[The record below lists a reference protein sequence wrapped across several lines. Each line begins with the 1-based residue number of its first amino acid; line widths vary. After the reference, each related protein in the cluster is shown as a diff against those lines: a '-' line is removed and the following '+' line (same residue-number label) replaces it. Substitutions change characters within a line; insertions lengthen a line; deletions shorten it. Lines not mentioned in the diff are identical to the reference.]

1 MSNKRLEG
9 KVAIITGAGNGMG
22 LATAKLFS
30 AEGAKVVAADIR
42 GEDLKAFDDD
52 PNVITVEADIT
63 RMDGIDAMVDAAIS
77 NFGKIDAVCNI
88 AGINDLSYPLEET
101 DDERY
106 DRVMDIDLKAP
117 FRICRKV
124 VPLMVENGGGAVIN
138 IGSYAALRGN
148 HGPSYTA
155 AKAGVEGLTKSI
167 AFAYGKQ
174 GIRANI
180 IHPGGTMTNI
190 GAHSGGNY
198 HEAQGK
204 LSAIIQAMP
213 VDWMMKPEDIADAC
227 LFLASDDAKRI
238 NGAVI
243 SVDGGMC
250 VC

>member
-1 MSNKRLEG
+1 
-9 KVAIITGAGNGMG
+9 
-22 LATAKLFS
+22 
-30 AEGAKVVAADIR
+30 
-42 GEDLKAFDDD
+42 
-52 PNVITVEADIT
+52 
-63 RMDGIDAMVDAAIS
+63 MVQ
-77 NFGKIDAVCNI
+77 
-88 AGINDLSYPLEET
+88 
-101 DDERY
+101 
-106 DRVMDIDLKAP
+106 
-117 FRICRKV
+117 
-124 VPLMVENGGGAVIN
+124 NGGGAIIN

-190 GAHSGGNY
+190 GAHSGGSY

-213 VDWMMKPEDIADAC
+213 VDWMMKPEDIADTC
-227 LFLASDDAKRI
+227 LFLASDDARRI